1 MSGRT
6 LFDSNVSSK
15 ELTNITGLWGFHF
28 AMPAVTLKKSQVA
41 SLVLCDVQAFGN
53 LVVVVRPSFRAVA
66 AGDPH
71 EGAPPFP
78 TYTGLFNS
86 LNNAEIERRYILG
99 VMLFTCIWMSPKRH
113 QTWQASTK
121 SRQLQKLRLRLVVVE
136 GEGWLPNIV
145 TFAEKAAEKVRP
157 SHRISS
163 AKSSHWICR

>member
-1 MSGRT
+1 MKINFIESSHDMSGRT

-99 VMLFTCIWMSPKRH
+99 VMLFTCMWMSPNDTKHDRH
-113 QTWQASTK
+113 LRNHANFK
-121 SRQLQKLRLRLVVVE
+121 S
-136 GEGWLPNIV
+136 
-145 TFAEKAAEKVRP
+145 
-157 SHRISS
+157 
-163 AKSSHWICR
+163 